1 MFFGVNWRFEF
12 IFWRLYFVGGC
23 RVCSFFFFRLIM
35 FVDYVYKVG
44 IVFCFVSLANV
55 FIYRRFLVCLKR
67 IKFVSEGFKI
77 FYRVIVFI
85 WYVFIFIRF
94 ILYFIWKVFFY
105 FWIGFCFEVF
115 DIFDRDF
122 IYWYIFCMMFGF
134 DMFESWVFVIG
145 CIVIFIVF
153 VCFYIVSR

>member
-1 MFFGVNWRFEF
+1 MEAYVLVKQTFCNDIVWIEFIFFLLGIWLRFVIIYVEMKQVLFICFVWINSIFVFFGVNWRFEF

-77 FYRVIVFI
+77 FYRVILFI
-85 WYVFIFIRF
+85 
-94 ILYFIWKVFFY
+94 
-105 FWIGFCFEVF
+105 
-115 DIFDRDF
+115 
-122 IYWYIFCMMFGF
+122 
-134 DMFESWVFVIG
+134 
-145 CIVIFIVF
+145 
-153 VCFYIVSR
+153 